1 MESPLTKCGA
11 CNVASR
17 KILAES
23 LVNLASVS
31 FLIEFGVYGYVQEIS
46 VFPHVV
52 LGVVRAG

>member
-11 CNVASR
+11 CNVVSR

-31 FLIEFGVYGYVQEIS
+31 FLIEFGV
-46 VFPHVV
+46 
-52 LGVVRAG
+52 